1 MLDTISAARPLTHL
15 VDTYP
20 SALKEGQCDMTTV
33 FAYCPTAKDEQ
44 PDEQPDEKPEEQP
57 EEQPEE
63 DEPSTKKRK
72 RSTTGKQ
79 RKTSAQK
86 RKTVNGGT
94 SASDVSLF
102 WTPPWKM
109 HMQFIRFAC

>member
-1 MLDTISAARPLTHL
+1 
-15 VDTYP
+15 
-20 SALKEGQCDMTTV
+20 MTTV

-57 EEQPEE
+57 EE

-79 RKTSAQK
+79 RKTSAKK
-86 RKTVNGGT
+86 RKTVKGDT
-94 SASDVSLF
+94 PDSDVSFLD
-102 WTPPWKM
+102 TSLEDA
-109 HMQFIRFAC
+109 HAVRTIRMLIKWHTCLTRRNTSLKRWENSLA